1 MPTDNP
7 SGWSRER
14 KIYLAIG
21 VIIILFGVIMIAVTR

>member
-1 MPTDNP
+1 MPTENP

>member
-14 KIYLAIG
+14 KIYLAVG
-21 VIIILFGVIMIAVTR
+21 LIIILFGVVMILVTR

>member
-1 MPTDNP
+1 MPDKP

-21 VIIILFGVIMIAVTR
+21 LAIILFGVIMILVTR

>member
-1 MPTDNP
+1 MPPEKP

-14 KIYLAIG
+14 KTYLAIG